1 MKKHEIIVNDV
12 KGAEPPSGSP
22 SSGRCPVGEQHGP
35 GHHSTTAQTT
45 NQRKRL
51 EWTTKEN
58 KEIMWCYFK
67 SRYPTKSGYLRRM
80 FELWQQRN
88 NNPDITGQ
96 NLADR
101 ARLIIRSKKYIAEI
115 ELEEIKKYAEGKED
129 RTLEDICGTSQ
140 PHAWQV
146 PIMTDPPETLP
157 TTFETD
163 TDQITDDVDTNQIPD
178 YVDREMLY
186 KIKQN
191 LLAIKKQDFRTPNM
205 KQIVSRFRFKELV
218 KQANEAAK
226 YIETKNITETMQL
239 VKAVI
244 LSVADKMGLD
254 HSDSKP
260 IKQKRNNMPPWKQR
274 MNLTMEKKR
283 RDLSQL
289 TELKNK
295 RLANQKRIE
304 KLARKYALHEDKIDE
319 EIEILKQ
326 EILAL
331 KEKIERYSSRCEF
344 HRQNKLFETNQKR
357 FYDELENKGKEEN
370 TENKGPEKKK
380 VLDFWG
386 NIWGNEGK
394 HNQDA
399 VWIKNIKE
407 ETQDIPK
414 QENLSITPAMV
425 RKALKKMK
433 NWRAAGADGVQ
444 GFWLKNLTSLHEK
457 LAEQLQIVLNGDI
470 PNWMTT
476 GRTSLIL
483 KNPKHPE
490 KESNYRPI
498 TCLPTIW
505 KLLTSVISDQIYNF
519 LDSNNLIPWQQKG
532 NKRKSRGTKDQ
543 LLIDK
548 LIMNMAKRKKRNL
561 RMIWIDY
568 KKAYDSVPHT
578 WILEC
583 LRIYGIADNVIA
595 FLEKSMKTWQTLL
608 MLNQEMIGH
617 LLIKCGIF
625 QGDSLSPLLFILCLI
640 PLTNLLDQNT
650 FGFKLE
656 KSLVNHLLYM
666 DDLKLYAKN
675 EKEIDALVNI
685 VRIFSK
691 DICMEFGLD
700 KCAKVS
706 ITRGKITEGTAITL
720 PNGEEIKHLE
730 LEEQYKYLGLLESD
744 NFETERIKTKAK
756 EQYKRRLRLILRSKL
771 HGRNQIQAINTY
783 AIPVLTYPA
792 GIIKFTQEE
801 KRTLDTMTRKQM
813 TMHGSLHPRADVDR
827 LYLPRKEGGRGLL
840 SVEDSINKE
849 ENSIAHYVE
858 NSSQP
863 TLTETKQIMLN
874 KEPQPKDAYDK
885 RLKNSRKDKWHQK
898 KLHGVWPKT
907 LEAASPQSNLWLQ
920 KSNLKPPTEA
930 LITAAQDQALKTKWY
945 NANILKT
952 SKDAICRKCGRFDET
967 VAHIISGCPE
977 LAQGVYLHRHNAV
990 ASYLHWTLSQIH
1002 GLKSNPVWYEH
1013 EPLKVVENEKIKI
1026 LYDFN
1031 IYTDKKIK
1039 HRRPDLV
1046 IVNKEEGKTLLVDV
1060 ACPMDHN
1067 IQSKEKEKV
1076 DHYLELKFEL
1086 ERLWKTKIE
1095 IVPIVIGALGA
1106 VTESLQ
1112 RNLRK
1117 IGLKNVQV
1125 HQLQKCVLLKTGNI
1139 LRKHL

>member
-1 MKKHEIIVNDV
+1 MKMTNKENNVNDV
-12 KGAEPPSGSP
+12 KGAEPQGDGP
-22 SSGRCPVGEQHGP
+22 SSGRCPVGAQHRP
-35 GHHSTTAQTT
+35 GHQSTTAETT
-45 NQRKRL
+45 DRKRL
-51 EWTTKEN
+51 QWTVQDN
-58 KEIMWCYFK
+58 KELMFCYFQ
-67 SRYPTKSGYLRRM
+67 SQHPVQRGYRKRL
-80 FELWQQRN
+80 FEIWQKRN
-88 NNPDITGQ
+88 NRPAVTEQ

-101 ARLIIRSKKYIAEI
+101 ARIIQKKNWITKLQ
-115 ELEEIKKYAEGKED
+115 LEEIKKSAEGNNNENNSSD
-129 RTLEDICGTSQ
+129 DEIPAQIPTEEPLM
-140 PHAWQV
+140 A
-146 PIMTDPPETLP
+146 DPPETLL
-157 TTFETD
+157 TAVETD
-163 TDQITDDVDTNQIPD
+163 SNQIPD
-178 YVDREMLY
+178 NEDINQLPDNVDREMLY
-186 KIKQN
+186 SVKQN
-191 LLAIKKQDFRTPNM
+191 LLAIKKKDIRIPNM

-226 YIETKNITETMQL
+226 YIQTKDVTETMQL
-239 VKAVI
+239 IKAVI
-244 LSVADKMGLD
+244 LSVADKMDLEY
-254 HSDSKP
+254 SDRKP
-260 IKQKRNNMPPWKQR
+260 RKQKRKNVPPWKQR
-274 MNLTMEKKR
+274 MNTTMEKKR
-283 RDLSQL
+283 KDLSQL

-295 RLANQKRIE
+295 KLTNQRRIE
-304 KLARKYALHEDKIDE
+304 KLARKYTLDEDKIDE
-319 EIEILKQ
+319 QIEILKQ

-357 FYDELENKGKEEN
+357 FYDELENKGKEESP
-370 TENKGPEKKK
+370 ESKGPDKKK

-386 NIWGNEGK
+386 NIWGNGKK

-399 VWIKNIKE
+399 EWIKDTKE

-433 NWRAAGADGVQ
+433 NWRAAGTDGVQ
-444 GFWLKNLTSLHEK
+444 GFWLKNLTSLHDR
-457 LAEQLQIVLNGDI
+457 LAEQLQMVLNGDI
-470 PNWMTT
+470 PHWMTT

-519 LDSNNLIPWQQKG
+519 LDSNDLIPWQQKG

-548 LIMNMAKRKKRNL
+548 LIMNMAKKKKRNL

-568 KKAYDSVPHT
+568 KKAYDSVPHS

-583 LRIYGIADNVIA
+583 LRIYGIADNIIA

-608 MLNQEMIGH
+608 MLNQEEIGH

-640 PLTNLLDQNT
+640 PLTYLLDQNQ

-656 KSLVNHLLYM
+656 KSTVNHLLYM
-666 DDLKLYAKN
+666 DDLKLYGKN

-706 ITRGKITEGTAITL
+706 MTRGKITEGTAITL
-720 PNGEEIKHLE
+720 PDGNEIKNLE
-730 LEEQYKYLGLLESD
+730 LDEQYKYLGLLESD
-744 NFETERIKTKAK
+744 DFETDRIKTKAK

-801 KRTLDTMTRKQM
+801 KRTMDTMTRKQM
-813 TMHGSLHPRADVDR
+813 TIHGSLHPRADVDR

-849 ENSIAHYVE
+849 ENSISHYVE

-863 TLTETKQIMLN
+863 TLKETKPIMLN
-874 KEPQPKDAYDK
+874 KEPQPKTAYDT
-885 RLKNSRKDKWHQK
+885 RLKNSRKDKWCQK

-907 LEAASPQSNLWLQ
+907 LEAGSPQSNLWLQ
-920 KSNLKPPTEA
+920 NSNLKPPTEA
-930 LITAAQDQALKTKWY
+930 LITAAQDQALRTKWY

-952 SKDAICRKCGRFDET
+952 SKDATCRRCGRFDET

-990 ASYLHWTLSQIH
+990 ASYLHWTLCQLH
-1002 GLKSNPVWYEH
+1002 NLKSNAFWYEH
-1013 EPLKVVENEKIKI
+1013 EPSKVVENENIKI

-1046 IVNKEEGKTLLVDV
+1046 VVNKEEGKTLLIDV

-1106 VTESLQ
+1106 VTENLQKSLK
-1112 RNLRK
+1112 K
-1117 IGLKNVQV
+1117 IGLKHVQV